1 MDSIANLNPQQKAA
15 VENINGAML
24 ILAGAG
30 SGKTK
35 VLTCRIA
42 HLLELGVPP
51 YKILAI
57 TFTNKAAKEMRSRVD
72 AMVGPAAKD
81 VWLFTFHAFCARF
94 LRREIEV
101 LGTHKSNF
109 AIYDAADQKNLIK
122 SILKEMNLDEK
133 RFPPA
138 SLQNAI
144 SNAKNQMQTAAAFS
158 QLAGDFFEQKAAE
171 VYEIYEKRLLA
182 NNAMDFDDLLMLTV
196 KILAEC
202 PEVREK
208 YRQRFSYIMI
218 DEYQDTNRT
227 QYLLTRYLAGDEG
240 NLCVVGD
247 ADQSIYGWRGA
258 DIRNILD
265 FETDY
270 PKATLLK
277 LEQNYRSTSVILD
290 AANAV
295 IENNTGRKPKK
306 LWTQNPVGP
315 AITYYNAVDERDEA
329 RFVVEQAQMLIRAG
343 KFSYG
348 DMAVLYRTNT
358 QSRVFEEMLIKSGIS
373 YSMVGGIKFYDRKE
387 IRDVMAYLKV
397 LYNPYDAISLLRIIN
412 VPKRGIGQATVNKLQ
427 DYANGQNI
435 SLFEVITNAAAVP
448 GLSPRF
454 IAKLEEMGSVLF
466 ELMGEV
472 DSVPVEQLIEDV
484 MNKTGYME
492 ELQAEQTPQSESRA
506 ENLRE
511 LISVAQ
517 DFLKDESEEKT
528 LAHFLEHVALVSDID
543 DAKLDNDKFTLM
555 TLHSAKGLEFP
566 VVFLVGM
573 EEGLFPHA
581 RSLMDDEQMEEERR
595 LCYVGITRAKQI
607 LYLTGA
613 KERTIYGRTNYS
625 TPSRF
630 LEEIPQKLVHEYHR
644 PALTNTGYRNTEGYK
659 NRGGYGSS
667 GYGQRGYGNS
677 GYGSSGFGNGYGE
690 SNPIRGKGNYGQS
703 GYRDGSYGSSDSRRG
718 YNGFDDEEGAVIGGG
733 RGKRYVPESRVSASL
748 SEKFKEE
755 SKKTHGLF
763 SKIHTD
769 FVPEKPAGASTDF
782 AIGDRVSHKKWGEG
796 TVVSVKNSPDGQEVK
811 VAFAGA
817 GIRSLLTKY
826 AMLKKL

>member
-1 MDSIANLNPQQKAA
+1 MDSITNLNPQQQAA

-81 VWLFTFHAFCARF
+81 VWLYTFHAFCARF
-94 LRREIEV
+94 LRTEVEV
-101 LGTHKSNF
+101 LGTHKGNF
-109 AIYDAADQKNLIK
+109 AIYDAADQKNLLK

-138 SLQNAI
+138 ALQNAI
-144 SNAKNQMQTAAAFS
+144 SNAKNQQQDAASFAR
-158 QLAGDFFEQKAAE
+158 LAGDFFEQKAAE
-171 VYEIYEKRLLA
+171 VYELYEKRLLA

-196 KILAEC
+196 KILAEF

-208 YRQRFSYIMI
+208 YQQRFSYIMI

-227 QYLLTRYLAGDEG
+227 QYLLTRYLAGDAG

-265 FETDY
+265 FEKDY

-277 LEQNYRSTSVILD
+277 LEQNYRSTSMILD

-306 LWTQNPVGP
+306 LWTKNPTGT
-315 AITYYNAVDERDEA
+315 AIIYYNAMDERDEA
-329 RFVVEQAQMLIRAG
+329 RFVVEQAQQLIRGG

-387 IRDVMAYLKV
+387 IRDVMAYLKL
-397 LYNPYDAISLLRIIN
+397 LYNPYDALSLLRIIN
-412 VPKRGIGQATVNKLQ
+412 VPKRGIGQATINKMQ
-427 DYANGQNI
+427 DYANAQGI

-454 IAKLEEMGSVLF
+454 IAKLDEMSQILF
-466 ELMGEV
+466 DLMGEV
-472 DSVPVEQLIEDV
+472 DTVPVEQLIEDV
-484 MNKTGYME
+484 MNKTGYLE
-492 ELQAEQTPQSESRA
+492 ELQAERTPQAESRA
-506 ENLRE
+506 ENLQE
-511 LISVAQ
+511 LVSVAQ
-517 DFLKDESEEKT
+517 DFLKDEGEEKT

-543 DAKLDNDKFTLM
+543 DAQLDNDRFTLM

-566 VVFLVGM
+566 VVFLAGM

-613 KERTIYGRTNYS
+613 KTRTIYGRTNYS
-625 TPSRF
+625 EPSRF
-630 LEEIPQKLVHEYHR
+630 LEEIPEKLVREYQR
-644 PALTNTGYRNTEGYK
+644 PSMSSGYRDTQGYK
-659 NRGGYGSS
+659 SRGGYGSS
-667 GYGQRGYGNS
+667 GPGYG
-677 GYGSSGFGNGYGE
+677 GYGRSDFNRNGA
-690 SNPIRGKGNYGQS
+690 YGQS
-703 GYRDGSYGSSDSRRG
+703 SFHRDGYGTSSAYRSND
-718 YNGFDDEEGAVIGGG
+718 YDDEGGVVIGGG
-733 RGKRYVPESRVSASL
+733 QGNKPHIPDSRVSASL
-748 SEKFKEE
+748 SERFKEE
-755 SKKTHGLF
+755 SKKTSGLF

-769 FVPEKPAGASTDF
+769 FVPEKPAGAASTF
-782 AIGDRVSHKKWGEG
+782 AIGDRVSHKKFGEG
-796 TVVSVKNSPDGQEVK
+796 TVVSVKNSADGQEVK

-826 AMLKKL
+826 AVLKKL

>member
-1 MDSIANLNPQQKAA
+1 MDSLVNLNPQQQAA
-15 VENINGAML
+15 VEHINGPML

-81 VWLFTFHAFCARF
+81 VWLYTFHAFCARF
-94 LRREIEV
+94 LRSEIDV

-109 AIYDAADQKNLIK
+109 AIYDAADQKSLLK

-138 SLQNAI
+138 ALQNAI
-144 SNAKNQMQTAAAFS
+144 SNAKNQMQNAADFS
-158 QLAGDFFEQKAAE
+158 RLAGDFFEQKAAE
-171 VYEIYEKRLLA
+171 VYVQYEKRLLA

-196 KILAEC
+196 KILEKF
-202 PEVREK
+202 PEIREK

-227 QYLLTRYLAGDEG
+227 QYLLTRYLAGDDG

-265 FETDY
+265 FEQDY
-270 PKATLLK
+270 PKASLLK

-306 LWTQNPVGP
+306 LWTKNPVGA
-315 AITYYNAVDERDEA
+315 AITYYNATDERDEA
-329 RFVVEQAQMLIRAG
+329 RFVVEQAQMLIRSG
-343 KFSYG
+343 RYSYG
-348 DMAVLYRTNT
+348 DMAVLYRVNT

-373 YSMVGGIKFYDRKE
+373 YSMVGGVKFYDRKE
-387 IRDVMAYLKV
+387 IRDVIAYLKL
-397 LYNPYDAISLLRIIN
+397 LYNPYDTLSLLRIIN
-412 VPKRGIGQATVNKLQ
+412 VPKRGIGQTTVNKLQ
-427 DYANGQNI
+427 DHANAGGV

-448 GLSPRF
+448 GLSSRF
-454 IAKLEEMGSVLF
+454 IGKLEEMSSVLF
-466 ELMGEV
+466 DLMAEV
-472 DSVPVEQLIEDV
+472 DTVPVEQLIDDV
-484 MNKTGYME
+484 MHRTGYLE
-492 ELQAEQTPQSESRA
+492 ELVAERTPQSESRA
-506 ENLRE
+506 ENLKE

-517 DFLKDESEEKT
+517 DFLKDEGEEKT
-528 LAHFLEHVALVSDID
+528 LARFLEHVALVSDID
-543 DAKLDNDKFTLM
+543 DAKLDSDKFTLM

-566 VVFLVGM
+566 VVFLAGM

-581 RSLMDDEQMEEERR
+581 RSWMDDEEMEEERR
-595 LCYVGITRAKQI
+595 LCYVGITRAKQL

-613 KERTIYGRTNYS
+613 RVRTIYGRTEVS
-625 TPSRF
+625 EPSRF
-630 LEEIPQKLVHEYHR
+630 LEEIPDKLVHEYRR
-644 PALTNTGYRNTEGYK
+644 PSMTGYGYRDTEGYK
-659 NRGGYGSS
+659 SRGGY
-667 GYGQRGYGNS
+667 
-677 GYGSSGFGNGYGE
+677 
-690 SNPIRGKGNYGQS
+690 
-703 GYRDGSYGSSDSRRG
+703 
-718 YNGFDDEEGAVIGGG
+718 AG
-733 RGKRYVPESRVSASL
+733 RSVPDSRVSASL
-748 SEKFKEE
+748 SERFKEE
-755 SKKTHGLF
+755 SKKTSGLF

-769 FVPEKPAGASTDF
+769 FVPEKPEGVATDF
-782 AIGDRVSHKKWGEG
+782 VIGDRVSHKKWGEG
-796 TVVSVKNSPDGQEVK
+796 TIVSVKNSPDGQEVK

>member
-1 MDSIANLNPQQKAA
+1 MDTLENLNPQQQAA
-15 VENINGAML
+15 VENINGPML

-72 AMVGPAAKD
+72 AMVGPAARD
-81 VWLFTFHAFCARF
+81 VWLYTFHAFCARF

-101 LGTHKSNF
+101 LGTHQSNF
-109 AIYDAADQKNLIK
+109 AIYDAADQKNLLK

-138 SLQNAI
+138 AMQNAI
-144 SNAKNQMQTAAAFS
+144 SNAKNQMHTAAAFAR
-158 QLAGDFFEQKAAE
+158 LAGDFFEQKAAE
-171 VYEIYEKRLLA
+171 VYVQYEKRLLA

-196 KILAEC
+196 KILAEF

-208 YRQRFSYIMI
+208 YQQRFSYIMI

-227 QYLLTRYLAGDEG
+227 QYLLTRYLAGDDG

-265 FETDY
+265 FEKDY
-270 PKATLLK
+270 PKARLLK

-306 LWTQNPVGP
+306 LWTKNPVGA
-315 AITYYNAVDERDEA
+315 AITYYNATDERDEA
-329 RFVVEQAQMLIRAG
+329 RFVVEQAQMLIRSG
-343 KFSYG
+343 RYSYG
-348 DMAVLYRTNT
+348 DMAVLYRVNT

-373 YSMVGGIKFYDRKE
+373 YSMVGGVKFYDRKE

-397 LYNPYDAISLLRIIN
+397 LYNPYDTLSLLRVIN
-412 VPKRGIGQATVNKLQ
+412 VPKRGIGQTTVNKLQ
-427 DYANGQNI
+427 DHANAQGI
-435 SLFEVITNAAAVP
+435 SLFEVITNAASVP

-454 IAKLEEMGSVLF
+454 IAKLEEMSGVLF
-466 ELMGEV
+466 DLMAEV
-472 DSVPVEQLIEDV
+472 DTVPVEQLIEDV
-484 MNKTGYME
+484 MNKTGYLE
-492 ELQAEQTPQSESRA
+492 ELHAERTPQSESRA
-506 ENLRE
+506 ENLKE

-517 DFLKDESEEKT
+517 DFLKDEGEEKT
-528 LAHFLEHVALVSDID
+528 LARFLEHVALVSDID

-566 VVFLVGM
+566 VVFLAGM

-581 RSLMDDEQMEEERR
+581 RSWMDDEEMEEERR
-595 LCYVGITRAKQI
+595 LCYVGITRAKQL
-607 LYLTGA
+607 LYLTSAGM
-613 KERTIYGRTNYS
+613 RTIYGRTEAS
-625 TPSRF
+625 EPSRF
-630 LEEIPQKLVHEYHR
+630 LEEIPDKLVHEYR
-644 PALTNTGYRNTEGYK
+644 KVSLPGMGYRNTEGYK
-659 NRGGYGSS
+659 NRGGYGSF
-667 GYGQRGYGNS
+667 GYGNG
-677 GYGSSGFGNGYGE
+677 GYGGSDFNRNGAYGQGSFNRGGYGKSAYQGNGY
-690 SNPIRGKGNYGQS
+690 
-703 GYRDGSYGSSDSRRG
+703 
-718 YNGFDDEEGAVIGGG
+718 DDEGGIVIGSG
-733 RGKRYVPESRVSASL
+733 RRKRSVPDSRVSASL
-748 SEKFKEE
+748 SERFKEE
-755 SKKTHGLF
+755 SRKTSGLF

-769 FVPEKPAGASTDF
+769 FVPEKPAGAATDF
-782 AIGDRVSHKKWGEG
+782 AIGDRVSHKKFGEG

-811 VAFAGA
+811 VAFAGE

-826 AMLKKL
+826 AVLKKL

>member
-1 MDSIANLNPQQKAA
+1 MNDSITNLNPQQQAA
-15 VENINGAML
+15 VEHINGPML

-57 TFTNKAAKEMRSRVD
+57 TFTNKAAREMRSRVD

-81 VWLFTFHAFCARF
+81 VWLYTFHAFCARF

-109 AIYDAADQKNLIK
+109 AIYDAADQKNLLK
-122 SILKEMNLDEK
+122 SILKDMNLDEK

-138 SLQNAI
+138 ALQNAI
-144 SNAKNQMQTAAAFS
+144 SNAKNQMQNAADFAK
-158 QLAGDFFEQKAAE
+158 LAGDFFEQKAAE
-171 VYEIYEKRLLA
+171 VYTLYEKRLLA
-182 NNAMDFDDLLMLTV
+182 NNAMDFDDLLMLSV

-202 PEVREK
+202 PDVREK
-208 YRQRFSYIMI
+208 YQQRFSYIMI
-218 DEYQDTNRT
+218 DEYQDTNRA

-265 FETDY
+265 FEKDY
-270 PKATLLK
+270 PKAELLK
-277 LEQNYRSTSVILD
+277 LEQNYRSTTVILD

-306 LWTQNPVGP
+306 LWTNNPVGT
-315 AITYYNAVDERDEA
+315 AITYYNAMDERDEA
-329 RFVVEQAQMLIRAG
+329 RFVVEQAQRLIRSG
-343 KFSYG
+343 RFSYG

-373 YSMVGGIKFYDRKE
+373 YSMVGGVKFYDRKE
-387 IRDVMAYLKV
+387 IRDVMAYLKL
-397 LYNPYDAISLLRIIN
+397 LYNPYDTLSLLRIIN
-412 VPKRGIGQATVNKLQ
+412 VPKRGIGQATVNKMQ
-427 DYANGQNI
+427 DYANAQGI

-448 GLSPRF
+448 GLSSRF
-454 IAKLEEMGSVLF
+454 ISKLEEMSGILF
-466 ELMGEV
+466 DLMAET
-472 DSVPVEQLIEDV
+472 DSVPIERLIDDV
-484 MNKTGYME
+484 IHKTGYLE
-492 ELQAEQTPQSESRA
+492 ELQAERTPQSESRA
-506 ENLRE
+506 ENLQE
-511 LISVAQ
+511 LISVAR
-517 DFLKDESEEKT
+517 DFLKDEGEEKT
-528 LAHFLEHVALVSDID
+528 LARFLEHVALVSDID
-543 DAKLDNDKFTLM
+543 DAQLDNDKFTLM

-566 VVFLVGM
+566 VVFLAGM

-613 KERTIYGRTNYS
+613 KTRTIYGKTNYS
-625 TPSRF
+625 MPSRF
-630 LEEIPQKLVHEYHR
+630 LEEIPEKLVHEYHR
-644 PALTNTGYRNTEGYK
+644 PSLVSTGFRNTEGYK
-659 NRGGYGSS
+659 SGGYSSSEYRRNGS
-667 GYGQRGYGNS
+667 
-677 GYGSSGFGNGYGE
+677 
-690 SNPIRGKGNYGQS
+690 YGQS
-703 GYRDGSYGSSDSRRG
+703 GYGRG
-718 YNGFDDEEGAVIGGG
+718 RNTCNGEGGTVIGSGQ
-733 RGKRYVPESRVSASL
+733 GKRTVSDNRVNASL
-748 SEKFKEE
+748 SDRFKEE
-755 SKKTHGLF
+755 SKKTSGLF

-769 FVPEKPAGASTDF
+769 FVPEKPAGAAADF
-782 AIGDRVSHKKWGEG
+782 VIGDRVSHKKWGEG
-796 TVVSVKNSPDGQEVK
+796 TIVGVKNSSDGQEVK
-811 VAFAGA
+811 VAFVGA

>member
-1 MDSIANLNPQQKAA
+1 MDSLANLNPQQQAA
-15 VENINGAML
+15 VEHINGPML

-72 AMVGPAAKD
+72 DMVGPAAKD
-81 VWLFTFHAFCARF
+81 VWLYTFHAFCARF

-109 AIYDAADQKNLIK
+109 AIYDAADQKNLLK
-122 SILKEMNLDEK
+122 SILKDMNLDEK

-138 SLQNAI
+138 ALQNAI
-144 SNAKNQMQTAAAFS
+144 SNAKNQMQSAAAFAR
-158 QLAGDFFEQKAAE
+158 LAGDFFEQKAAE
-171 VYEIYEKRLLA
+171 VYVQYEKRLLA

-196 KILAEC
+196 KILAEF

-208 YRQRFSYIMI
+208 YQQRFSYIMI

-265 FETDY
+265 FEKDY
-270 PKATLLK
+270 PKAKLLK
-277 LEQNYRSTSVILD
+277 LEQNYRSTTVILD

-306 LWTQNPVGP
+306 LWTKNPTGA
-315 AITYYNAVDERDEA
+315 AITYYNAMDERDEA
-329 RFVVEQAQMLIRAG
+329 RFVVEQAQQLIRSG
-343 KFSYG
+343 RFTYG
-348 DMAVLYRTNT
+348 DMAVLYRVNT

-373 YSMVGGIKFYDRKE
+373 YSMVGGVKFYDRKE
-387 IRDVMAYLKV
+387 IRDVMAYLKL
-397 LYNPYDAISLLRIIN
+397 LYNPYDTLSLLRIIN
-412 VPKRGIGQATVNKLQ
+412 VPKRGIGQTTVNKLQ
-427 DYANGQNI
+427 DYANAQGI

-454 IAKLEEMGSVLF
+454 IAKLEEMSGILF
-466 ELMGEV
+466 DLMAEV
-472 DSVPVEQLIEDV
+472 DTVPVEQLIDDV
-484 MNKTGYME
+484 MNKTGYLE
-492 ELQAEQTPQSESRA
+492 ELLAERTPQSESRA
-506 ENLRE
+506 ENLKE

-517 DFLKDESEEKT
+517 DFLKDEGEEKT
-528 LAHFLEHVALVSDID
+528 LARFLEHVALVSDID
-543 DAKLDNDKFTLM
+543 DAQLDNDKFTLM

-566 VVFLVGM
+566 VVFLAGM

-581 RSLMDDEQMEEERR
+581 RSWMDDEEMEEERR
-595 LCYVGITRAKQI
+595 LCYVGITRAKQL

-613 KERTIYGRTNYS
+613 KTRTIYGRTDYS
-625 TPSRF
+625 EPSRF
-630 LEEIPQKLVHEYHR
+630 LEEIPDKLVHEYQR
-644 PALTNTGYRNTEGYK
+644 PSLTGFGYRNTEGYK
-659 NRGGYGSS
+659 SRGGYGSS
-667 GYGQRGYGNS
+667 GYDRGT
-677 GYGSSGFGNGYGE
+677 
-690 SNPIRGKGNYGQS
+690 YGQS
-703 GYRDGSYGSSDSRRG
+703 GYSGNSFGGSRQSGRSGYGQTG
-718 YNGFDDEEGAVIGGG
+718 YNRNGYSYDEEGGAIIGSG
-733 RGKRYVPESRVSASL
+733 RSKRTVPDSQVSASL
-748 SEKFKEE
+748 SERFKEE
-755 SKKTHGLF
+755 SKKTSGLF

-769 FVPEKPAGASTDF
+769 FVPERPEGVATDF

-796 TVVSVKNSPDGQEVK
+796 TIVSVKNSPDGQEVK